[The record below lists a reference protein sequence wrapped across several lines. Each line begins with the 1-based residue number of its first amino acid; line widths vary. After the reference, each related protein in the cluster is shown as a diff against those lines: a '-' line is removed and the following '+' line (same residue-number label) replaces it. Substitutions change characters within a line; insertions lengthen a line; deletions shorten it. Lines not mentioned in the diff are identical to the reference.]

1 MEDNI
6 AAKAAERQTDMPA
19 SCLYKKPLWKIKEKL
34 LPTDRERLHRFS
46 DRDLMK
52 LIIPLFLE
60 QLLAALVGLA
70 DTFMVS
76 FAGAEAVSGVSLVN
90 MLVTFFLYVFTALAS
105 GGAVIVSQYIGKGS
119 SREADRAA
127 GQLLTMS
134 VLVSAVFMFIML
146 TGQRLILGLLF
157 GRVDQ
162 GVMEAMLIYQRIMA
176 LSFVPLGIY
185 NAGAAVCRSINRA
198 GVTLRISAAANI
210 INVVGNA
217 IGIFVLHAGV
227 AGVAWPSLI
236 ARSFS
241 AAAVTWFC
249 LKKNNAVCYRGEH
262 VLALD
267 GEYQKKILSV
277 AVPNSIESGIFQL
290 IKVALTSIIAL
301 FGTAQIAANGI
312 AQNLWMLSSLTIVS
326 MGPAYITV
334 IGQCMGAG
342 EIVEAEYY
350 FRRLNILS
358 ILFSVFWNVAV
369 FAVTPPVM
377 HLYPLSDE
385 IRRIVIYMVLIHNVF
400 SATIW
405 PIGGVMP
412 NGLRAAGDVRF
423 TMFVVLGSTILV
435 RLTLSWFLG
444 VTLELGAIGITW
456 AMVTDWV
463 VRSGIFY
470 FRLRQGKWKEMR
482 LV

>member
-1 MEDNI
+1 MEKNT
-6 AAKAAERQTDMPA
+6 AVKGREEKTGFFLPWFQK
-19 SCLYKKPLWKIKEKL
+19 LKEKI
-34 LPTDRERLHRFS
+34 LPADREGLHRFS
-46 DRDLMK
+46 DRDLMN

-60 QLLAALVGLA
+60 QLLVALVGLA

-90 MLVTFFLYVFTALAS
+90 MLVTFFQYVFTALAS
-105 GGAVIVSQYIGKGS
+105 GGAVIVSQYIGRGS
-119 SREADRAA
+119 DRDADQSA
-127 GQLLTMS
+127 GQLLTLS
-134 VLVSAVFMFIML
+134 VLVSAFFMVFML
-146 TGQRLILGLLF
+146 AEQRLVLGLLF
-157 GRVDQ
+157 GRVDE
-162 GVMEAMLIYQRIMA
+162 GVMEAMLVYQRIMA
-176 LSFVPLGIY
+176 LSFIPLGIY

-198 GVTLRISAAANI
+198 GVTLRISAVSNI

-217 IGIFVLHAGV
+217 VGIFALHAGV

-236 ARSFS
+236 ARCFS
-241 AAAVTWFC
+241 AAAVVWFC
-249 LKKNNAVCYRGEH
+249 TRKDTAVRWRADQ

-267 GEYQKKILSV
+267 GGLQKKILSV

-301 FGTAQIAANGI
+301 FGTSQIAANGI

-342 EIVEAEYY
+342 ETGEAEYY
-350 FRRLNILS
+350 FRRLNTLA
-358 ILFSVFWNVAV
+358 ILFSVFWNIVI

-377 HLYPLSDE
+377 RLYPLSDE
-385 IRRIVIYMVLIHNVF
+385 IRRIVIRMVLIHNIF

-423 TMFVVLGSTILV
+423 TMFVVLGSTIFV
-435 RLTLSWFLG
+435 RLTLSWFFG
-444 VTLELGAIGITW
+444 VTLGLGAVGITW

-463 VRSGIFY
+463 VRSVIFY
-470 FRLRQGKWKEMR
+470 FRLRQGKWKSMR